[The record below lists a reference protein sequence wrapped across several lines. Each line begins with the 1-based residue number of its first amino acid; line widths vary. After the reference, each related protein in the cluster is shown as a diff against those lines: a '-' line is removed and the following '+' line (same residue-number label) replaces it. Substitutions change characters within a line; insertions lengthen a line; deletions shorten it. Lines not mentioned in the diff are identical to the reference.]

1 MFWEIFNNNKKNG
14 QNVRDVPSNKWSRLS
29 VDFLLENLLI
39 DNIKEICFLQSTK
52 GSDPSLWYL
61 QSVRVNRNRCGT
73 ATSIRQEEARKGVA
87 AAATEIGN
95 WRRLPPTA
103 GSSQLGAALHNCTT
117 PVISCWTEE
126 VTCVV

>member
-1 MFWEIFNNNKKNG
+1 MRKKSFTLIKPPDEYVLGNFQQQQKNNG

-61 QSVRVNRNRCGT
+61 QIARVNRNRCGT
-73 ATSIRQEEARKGVA
+73 ATSIR
-87 AAATEIGN
+87 
-95 WRRLPPTA
+95 
-103 GSSQLGAALHNCTT
+103 
-117 PVISCWTEE
+117 
-126 VTCVV
+126 